1 MDFGTWI
8 SKGIPYANQNGET
21 FLRKKYLGQ
30 APAVSNENQRI
41 VLTKESDIAFLSD
54 CKAKLEAFIEDDT
67 QIEFVFDKCN
77 SYLRRV
83 LYQLMEF
90 DFPSY
95 KVNKTATDQLQV
107 LKLSDDARREL
118 ESKILEEGKKSF
130 EELMGFRLVFLDMV
144 AAKKPFIGHNCLFDF
159 MFMMRW
165 LDLPFKEGKMETL
178 TDFKI
183 KFNGLFPVVFD
194 TKYIAESG
202 LCGDDYASTALGDL
216 YENIVAP
223 VLAVKP
229 FVRYA
234 VGFDEIYSSGGQL
247 HDAGWDAYCTGALF
261 CYQLNLSSSLS
272 YLIEKAGNKL
282 FMMQS
287 MFHMDIDPSQP
298 NGFLK
303 IKGTLL
309 HIGNFSPDTKMDTI
323 LQVFVVGGYELTSLS
338 MSWIDGTSTFMGINT
353 LDTPE
358 EVKTKITV
366 PDGWVVKS
374 YEEFSVPPIAT
385 DVVNEN
391 GNMENPLKRS
401 FSAGI

>member
-21 FLRKKYLGQ
+21 YLRKKYLDK

-41 VLTKESDIAFLSD
+41 VLTKESDISFLSN
-54 CKAKLEAFIEDDT
+54 CKAKLEAFIADEA

-95 KVNKTATDQLQV
+95 KTSKTATDQLQV

-118 ESKILEEGKKSF
+118 ELKILEEGKKSF
-130 EELMGFRLVFLDMV
+130 EELMGFRLVFLDLV
-144 AAKKPFIGHNCLFDF
+144 AARKPLIGHNCLFDF

-165 LDLPFKEGKMETL
+165 LDQPFKEGKMETL
-178 TDFKI
+178 TEFKI
-183 KFNGLFPVVFD
+183 KFNGLFPIVFD
-194 TKYIAESG
+194 TKYIAECG
-202 LCGDDYASTALGDL
+202 ACGDDYTSTALGDL
-216 YENIVAP
+216 YENLVAP

-234 VGFDEIYSSGGQL
+234 AGFDEIYSSGGQF

-261 CYQLNLSSSLS
+261 CHQLNLSSSLS
-272 YLIEKAGNKL
+272 NLIEIAGNKL

-287 MFHMDIDPSQP
+287 MFHIDIDPSRP

-303 IKGTLL
+303 VKGVLI
-309 HIGNFSPDTKMDTI
+309 HINNFSPDTKMETI
-323 LQVFVVGGYELTSLS
+323 LKIFVTGGYELSSLS
-338 MSWIDGTSTFMGINT
+338 MSWIDGTSTFMEINT

-358 EVKTKITV
+358 EIISKIVV
-366 PDGWVVKS
+366 PDGWVFKS
-374 YEEFSVPPIAT
+374 YEEFSAPSLAIELV
-385 DVVNEN
+385 DENE
-391 GNMENPLKRS
+391 NMENPLKRS
-401 FSAGI
+401 FSTAI